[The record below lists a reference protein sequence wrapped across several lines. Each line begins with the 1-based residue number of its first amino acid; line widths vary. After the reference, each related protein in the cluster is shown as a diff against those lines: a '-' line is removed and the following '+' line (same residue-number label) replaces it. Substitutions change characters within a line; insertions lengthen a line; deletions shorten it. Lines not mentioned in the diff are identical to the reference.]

1 MKNNDEFLSIP
12 QNRECVRF
20 ISQRVLSEIA
30 PEQLE
35 VSVGFIDPLMDMC
48 ARGEIAQVGSSDK
61 AGGFGGTDLMI
72 MVVVPIVVNI
82 ISNRLYD
89 IITKKGKKEEVRAEP
104 VEKIT
109 FVNIQQNVLVIKPSS
124 SKKEITRMAEAI
136 NNAVGEYLESEQ

>member
-1 MKNNDEFLSIP
+1 MKNNNEFLTIP

-48 ARGEIAQVGSSDK
+48 SRGEVAQAGSSDK
-61 AGGFGGTDLMI
+61 AGGFGGTDLMV

-89 IITKKGKKEEVRAEP
+89 IIIIKKAVRTKPEN
-104 VEKIT
+104 KII
-109 FVNIQQNVLVIKPSS
+109 FVDIQYIVLVIKPSS
-124 SKKEITRMAEAI
+124 SKKEITHMAEAV
-136 NNAVGEYLESEQ
+136 NKAVEDYLDLEQ